1 MASHLPY
8 VSAATIITIIKVVCE
23 TYRVEG
29 EKGLSQSSEKK
40 FVPSQRFRGMQV
52 IDVKGSLVGTVKDVG
67 ISIGEK
73 DISLIVGAKTGVD
86 VEIPWANVQS
96 IEDVILLNKSVEIP
110 APAPMVPQP
119 PPPPLMAAPPT
130 LVCPNC
136 KAANPPHAKFCA
148 KCGTKLG

>member
-1 MASHLPY
+1 
-8 VSAATIITIIKVVCE
+8 
-23 TYRVEG
+23 
-29 EKGLSQSSEKK
+29 LSQSSGKK
-40 FVPSQRFRGMQV
+40 YVPSQRFRGMQV

-73 DISLIVGAKTGVD
+73 DISLIVGTKTGVD
-86 VEIPWANVQS
+86 VEIPWTNVQS

-110 APAPMVPQP
+110 APAPMVSQP
-119 PPPPLMAAPPT
+119 PPPPPPMAAPPT

-136 KAANPPHAKFCA
+136 KTANPPHARFCA